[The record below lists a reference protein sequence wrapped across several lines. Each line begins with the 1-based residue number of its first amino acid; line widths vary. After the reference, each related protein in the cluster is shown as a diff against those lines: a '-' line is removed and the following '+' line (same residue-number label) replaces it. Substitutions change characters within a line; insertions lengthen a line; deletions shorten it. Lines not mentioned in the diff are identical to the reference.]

1 MKLIKTLAAIA
12 GAGLIFAAAPAS
24 ATVTLYIWDGIN
36 PVVTVVDNTPV
47 CGVPVC
53 DSNAAAGAVTWVG
66 SIGVWDLNVTTGF
79 SDSPIPSMDLNSIDH
94 STAAGNLII
103 GVFDTDF
110 MGAAGNLNMQFG
122 IGGTQDNGQINLFQA
137 VVNTMNLQTGIGVPC
152 DGAIVQCENFGP
164 LAAANFSG
172 SGNPSFLLPG
182 GLFGM
187 GIFINLS
194 HTAAGLTSFD
204 ARLRTP
210 EPATLALVGIALAG
224 LGFAKRRKQ
233 V

>member
-24 ATVTLYIWDGIN
+24 ATVTLYICDGVN
-36 PVVTVVDNTPV
+36 PCVTVADGSGMDAN
-47 CGVPVC
+47 G
-53 DSNAAAGAVTWVG
+53 AAGAVTWVG
-66 SIGVWDLNVTTGF
+66 SIGVWNLNVTTGI
-79 SDSPIPSMDLNSIDH
+79 SESPIPSMDLNSVDH

-103 GVFDTDF
+103 GVFDTGF
-110 MGAAGNLNMQFG
+110 GPAGAGPFSAQLG

-137 VVNTMNLQTGIGVPC
+137 VANTLDLQTGIGVPC
-152 DGAIVQCENFGP
+152 DGVVVQCDNFGP
-164 LAAANFSG
+164 LAAANFAG
-172 SGNPSFLLPG
+172 SGNPSFTLPG

-194 HTAAGLTSFD
+194 HTGAGLTSFD
-204 ARLRTP
+204 SRLRTP

-233 V
+233 A